1 MSYIMRCIRM
11 EQQQGGIYMTNSS
24 APSSRRNR
32 TVNLTVTAALAAIII
47 VMTFTPIGYLNIG
60 IVEITFLTIPVAI
73 GAIVCG
79 PACGATLGAVFGV
92 TSFMQCLG
100 IGRPSPFGMALFSIN
115 PLSTALLCFVPRIL
129 MGLLAGLIFKA
140 FKKKNGTVSYAVTAL
155 STGVLNTLF
164 FVGILI
170 TCFSTESLTGLQL
183 GENIRQI
190 IAALITGNSVIEW
203 AVCLVVGLSVSKALN
218 AVIKTRR

>member
-1 MSYIMRCIRM
+1 
-11 EQQQGGIYMTNSS
+11 MTNSS

-92 TSFMQCLG
+92 TSFIQCLG
-100 IGRPSPFGMALFSIN
+100 IGRPSPFGMALFSISQ
-115 PLSTALLCFVPRIL
+115 LSTVLICFVPRIL
-129 MGLLAGLIFKA
+129 AGLLAGLIFKA

-155 STGVLNTLF
+155 STGVFNTLF
-164 FVGILI
+164 FVAILV

-183 GENIRQI
+183 GENVFQI
-190 IAALITGNSVIEW
+190 IGAIVTVNSVIEW
-203 AVCLVVGLSVSKALN
+203 AVCLVVGLAVSKALN
-218 AVIKTRR
+218 AVIKIRR